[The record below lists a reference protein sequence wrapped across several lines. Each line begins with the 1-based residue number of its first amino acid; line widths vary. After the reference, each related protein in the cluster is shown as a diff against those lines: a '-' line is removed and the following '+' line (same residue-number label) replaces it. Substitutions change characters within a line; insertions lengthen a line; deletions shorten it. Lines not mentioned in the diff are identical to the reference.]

1 MLFQMQAMMNIEV
14 MNAYEVKKII
24 TCDPHD
30 YNTFK
35 NEYPDFD
42 SKYEVVH
49 HSQFLQCLI
58 AEGKIKIESGE
69 FKGKKITF
77 HDPCYLGRAN
87 EEYQAPRDVL
97 DAIPSAKVEMKRNKS
112 FALCCGAGGGQ
123 MFKEAEE
130 GDKEV
135 FLERTEEAI
144 ETGADIIC
152 TACPFCMVMMTD
164 GIKYKN
170 KEEEM
175 KNFDIAELVSTSLGL

>member
-1 MLFQMQAMMNIEV
+1 MMNIEV
-14 MNAYEVKKII
+14 MNAYEVKKIL

-35 NEYPDFD
+35 NEYGEFD
-42 SKYEVVH
+42 GHYEVIH
-49 HSQFLQCLI
+49 HAQFLQKLI
-58 AEGKIKIESGE
+58 AEGKVKLEGEE

-87 EEYQAPRDVL
+87 GEYQAPRDVL
-97 DAIPSAKVEMKRNKS
+97 NAIPSEKVEMKRHKS

-123 MFKEAEE
+123 MFKEAEKGE
-130 GDKEV
+130 KEV
-135 FLERTEEAI
+135 FIERTEEAI

-175 KNFDIAELVSTSLGL
+175 KNYDIAELVSMSMQI